1 MLRKDIFE
9 KVQRCL
15 LDHGFDGLLPEELY
29 EGQDEFD
36 YEEELDLWYTAESLR
51 WRTKGNYAMASSS
64 RCLELS
70 PDWEFIGR
78 LGEILPGTGDEDLRK
93 VYWNTF
99 AEVIHRCS
107 TMDAAKTL
115 SIYDE
120 VERAVKDYYAIS
132 MLDVKGNHTPV
143 FDTER
148 LTIAPQNR
156 EHSNHFREYIRENE
170 KDSDHDP
177 MVRPFIYSTGEY
189 NRPNL
194 LIFNAFLKG
203 TDNPAANIGVYML
216 NSEPK
221 IGHFQYYTKIE
232 HRGKGYAAEAA
243 SALVDMIRRG
253 QVLQFGEFNYR
264 YIREERLLDLDALSI
279 ETSEENIASQKIAQR
294 LGFEYTGT
302 IPHKPNFRGDIDKE
316 VVYRLDLKR

>member
-1 MLRKDIFE
+1 MLRKDIYV

-15 LDHGFDGLLPEELY
+15 LNHGFDGLLPEELY

-36 YEEELDLWYTAESLR
+36 YEKELDLWYTAESLR

-78 LGEILPGTGDEDLRK
+78 LGEIFLGTGDEDLRK

-107 TMDAAKTL
+107 TVDAAKSL
-115 SIYDE
+115 PIYGD
-120 VERAVKDYYAIS
+120 VERAVKDYYEIS
-132 MLDVKGNHTPV
+132 GQSNHTPV

-170 KDSDHDP
+170 KDPYRNP
-177 MVRPFIYSTGEY
+177 MVSPFILSTTDYS
-189 NRPNL
+189 NPHSL
-194 LIFNAFLKG
+194 LFNAFLKG
-203 TDNPAANIGVYML
+203 TDTPVASIGVYTL
-216 NSEPK
+216 NREPR

-232 HRGKGYAAEAA
+232 HRGKGYAAEAV

-264 YIREERLLDLDALSI
+264 YIREERVLDLDALSI
-279 ETSEENIASQKIAQR
+279 ETSEENIASQRIAQR

-316 VVYRLDLKR
+316 VVYRLALKR

>member
-1 MLRKDIFE
+1 MLRKDVYE

-15 LDHGFDGLLPEELY
+15 LDNGFDGLLPEELY
-29 EGQDEFD
+29 EGQGEFD
-36 YEEELDLWYTAESLR
+36 YQKEEIDLWYTAESLR
-51 WRTKGNYAMASSS
+51 WRTRGNYAMASSS
-64 RCLELS
+64 RCLELF
-70 PDWEFIGR
+70 PDWEFIGH
-78 LGEILPGTGDEDLRK
+78 LGEIFLGTGDEDLRK

-107 TMDAAKTL
+107 TVDAAKAL
-115 SIYDE
+115 SVYDE
-120 VERAVKDYYAIS
+120 VERAVKDYYEIS
-132 MLDVKGNHTPV
+132 GLSNHTPV

-156 EHSNHFREYIRENE
+156 EHSHHFRDYIRENE
-170 KDSDHDP
+170 KDPYHNP
-177 MVRPFIYSTGEY
+177 MVSPFILSTTDYS
-189 NRPNL
+189 NPHSL
-194 LIFNAFLKG
+194 LFNAFLKG
-203 TDNPAANIGVYML
+203 TDTLVANIGVYTL
-216 NSEPK
+216 NREPK

-232 HRGKGYAAEAA
+232 HRGKGYAAEAV

-264 YIREERLLDLDALSI
+264 YISEERVLDPDALSI

-316 VVYRLDLKR
+316 VVYRLALKR